1 LNCLEGAETTAPS
14 LFLRPPDV
22 IALTVPFEN
31 LAVCRLSSAACAGNS
46 RDEREMG
53 MKRLLVIVC
62 VFSFSCC
69 LHAQAVDATVCDIL
83 QNPASFNGKIV
94 RVKGTVAASFDRFAI
109 EDNSCGQ
116 HVNSIWLAYPEG
128 TKGKAG
134 ATAVVELQPARNF
147 AGAVDAAQRTP
158 VQLDKSKDFKQ
169 FDSLLATP
177 FKEASMCLGCTRY
190 KVGATLVGRLDGVA
204 KAGVQRDS
212 AGKIVSWSGFGNLS
226 AYTARLVLQSV
237 ADVTP
242 QEIDYSKAA
251 AATKSDFVDTTVSG
265 DAVAAAHLNAKAFG
279 AGNAA
284 GDQIERAAA
293 AFGKPGEKNGVIVTT
308 KIANEVPKL
317 EGSKGAQDSP
327 DGVLYNCSFNSD
339 RLQGDAMTR
348 AIVHQGTLVA
358 SVRSPLSNTEND
370 GLFEMEYRA
379 WATTSFSAVATNQK
393 TLTIYGGFIVWNIAW
408 PVADRTKLLDEALK
422 GALAGEGLVIQ

>member
-1 LNCLEGAETTAPS
+1 
-14 LFLRPPDV
+14 
-22 IALTVPFEN
+22 
-31 LAVCRLSSAACAGNS
+31 
-46 RDEREMG
+46 MG
-53 MKRLLVIVC
+53 MKRLLAIVC
-62 VFSFSCC
+62 VFSFSCG

-94 RVKGTVAASFDRFAI
+94 RIKGTVAASFDRFAI

-134 ATAVVELQPARNF
+134 ATSVVELQPARNF
-147 AGAVDAAQRTP
+147 AGTVDAAQRTP

-169 FDSLLATP
+169 FDSLLAAP
-177 FKEASMCLGCTRY
+177 FKDNSMCLGCTRY
-190 KVGATLVGRLDGVA
+190 KVSATLVGRLDGVA

-251 AATKSDFVDTTVSG
+251 AATKNDVLDLTASG
-265 DAVAAAHLNAKAFG
+265 DPVAAAHQGAKAFG

-293 AFGKPGEKNGVIVTT
+293 AFGKPGVIVIT
-308 KIANEVPKL
+308 KTANEVPKL
-317 EGSKGAQDSP
+317 EGSKGSQDSP

-339 RLQGDAMTR
+339 RLLGDSMSK
-348 AIVHQGTLVA
+348 AIVHQGTLIA

-379 WATTSFSAVATNQK
+379 WATTSFSAVATAQK
-393 TLTIYGGFIVWNIAW
+393 TLTIYGGYIVWNNAW
-408 PVADRTKLLDEALK
+408 PVADRAKLLDEALK
-422 GALAGEGLVIQ
+422 GALAGEGLVMQ